1 MAIREGICQSLNTS
15 AFVLESLQRGR
26 RIDGRVLTAM
36 RSLRFTFTRAEGQ
49 ASAEVQLGRT
59 RALAVVSS
67 EVVPPYP
74 DRPADGLLSFSVE
87 LSKMAEASIGAQRSP
102 PIAAEI
108 VRIIER
114 GVRDSQALTAKADLQ
129 RQGLFNVIECTAAD
143 TEALCVVAGERVW
156 QLRVDVHI
164 LDHGG
169 NLIDAAALAA
179 IAALQ
184 HFRRPVLLHG
194 YAVDRCCSS
203 LRLAANCANVWC
215 ALCAV
220 TTHVVLHTAVHCRG
234 DCAERAGH
242 NYTPFR

>member
-1 MAIREGICQSLNTS
+1 MASHLGNHVLSWRRVRSMAIREGKCQSLNTS

-114 GVRDSQALTAKADLQ
+114 GVRDSQALVSA
-129 RQGLFNVIECTAAD
+129 
-143 TEALCVVAGERVW
+143 
-156 QLRVDVHI
+156 
-164 LDHGG
+164 
-169 NLIDAAALAA
+169 
-179 IAALQ
+179 
-184 HFRRPVLLHG
+184 
-194 YAVDRCCSS
+194 
-203 LRLAANCANVWC
+203 
-215 ALCAV
+215 
-220 TTHVVLHTAVHCRG
+220 
-234 DCAERAGH
+234 
-242 NYTPFR
+242 